1 MMQYEKC
8 KLKVYLLITFFNKH
22 QECTPENLELK
33 KKVFENLDKF
43 ITSKETILA
52 SSTSCIVP
60 SKFTSTLKHRSQCI
74 VAHPVSTNSICH
86 FYNNN
91 STIRT
96 NFLMFATYKEP
107 QNSHGKVQNMDPLS
121 MDTLCGLGPSIYGIG
136 SIYLLSWTRSTPKT
150 SS

>member
-8 KLKVYLLITFFNKH
+8 KLKMLQLKVYLLIIFFKH

-60 SKFTSTLKHRSQCI
+60 SKFTLTLKHRSQCI
-74 VAHPVSTNSICH
+74 VAHPVSSNSISLCH
-86 FYNNN
+86 FNLQQQVEL
-91 STIRT
+91 TALRLQHT
-96 NFLMFATYKEP
+96 KKP
-107 QNSHGKVQNMDPLS
+107 QNLHSAINYNYFGFTTHCYKVGLLNLSLIDPQ
-121 MDTLCGLGPSIYGIG
+121 D
-136 SIYLLSWTRSTPKT
+136 
-150 SS
+150 